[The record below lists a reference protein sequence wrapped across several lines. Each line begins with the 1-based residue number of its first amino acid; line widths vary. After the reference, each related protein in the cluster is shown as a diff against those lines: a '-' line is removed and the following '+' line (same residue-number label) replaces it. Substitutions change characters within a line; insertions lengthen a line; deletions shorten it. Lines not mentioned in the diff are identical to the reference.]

1 MTKQM
6 KADLALLLVTVIW
19 GSSFVLTKNVLD
31 YLPTFNFLAIR
42 FIIAAVISGIIF
54 YKNMLRTDRHTLK
67 YGVLIGAILFAAYG
81 FQTVGLNY
89 TTASKSGFIT
99 GFSVVIVPLFSALLL
114 KLKPHREAVAGVI
127 LAMVGLGFLTLNA
140 SLSLNV
146 GDFYTLIAALM
157 FAMHIITVGKYTVKV
172 DSIAMAVIQI
182 AVVGI
187 LSLFFSLGIE
197 RPIIPKDIN
206 VWSAILILA
215 MLATSGAYII
225 QNAMQ
230 KFTSPT
236 HTALI
241 YTGEP
246 VFSALFAYLLLGER
260 LTVQGILGSLL
271 ILSGMLVSELD
282 WKALL
287 KNHKAR
293 LGSSNSSK

>member
-197 RPIIPKDIN
+197 RPIIPKGIN

-260 LTVQGILGSLL
+260 LTAQGILGSLL